1 MPQGGGP
8 ILKSKIQKKLKY
20 NQNMTKSI
28 NSTMS
33 KQNERTKETNSYQG
47 LFDALLLMVYHNV
60 EQIPQ

>member
-1 MPQGGGP
+1 
-8 ILKSKIQKKLKY
+8 
-20 NQNMTKSI
+20 MTKSI

-47 LFDALLLMVYHNV
+47 LFDGLLLMVYHNV